1 MASSFTATLTFMEIS
16 LIIWLKRCVSA
27 CAQVKPDCSN
37 FDESQAWPLLLD
49 NYVEHVKKQ
58 QVGNS

>member
-1 MASSFTATLTFMEIS
+1 
-16 LIIWLKRCVSA
+16 LIF
-27 CAQVKPDCSN
+27 CALGQVKPDCSN

-58 QVGNS
+58 QQENL